1 MKNIRNTIDQWMDS
15 LDQRWEEL
23 PIKRQH
29 QYLLY
34 FFIGYLLLTT
44 VVIAN
49 VWSDTAGSKND
60 LDIRHIEST
69 VPLQKKS
76 SAALQDSLKSI
87 LKIKIYERK

>member
-1 MKNIRNTIDQWMDS
+1 MKNIRNTIDKWMDS
-15 LDQRWEEL
+15 LDQRWEKL
-23 PIKRQH
+23 PLKRQH

-34 FFIGYLLLTT
+34 FFAGYLLLTT

-49 VWSDTAGSKND
+49 VWSDTAESKND

-87 LKIKIYERK
+87 LKNKIYERE